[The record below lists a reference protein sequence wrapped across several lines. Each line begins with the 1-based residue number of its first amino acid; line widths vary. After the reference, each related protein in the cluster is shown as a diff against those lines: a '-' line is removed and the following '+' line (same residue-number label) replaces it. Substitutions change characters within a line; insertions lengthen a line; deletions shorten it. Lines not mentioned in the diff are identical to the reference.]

1 MASAQAFRR
10 FPHEKIIKKCPPG
23 ELSTSGFWTMH
34 NFCCERKHCFHE
46 NTLRGWSS
54 KTNVY
59 GFQMP
64 PKRETWIVLVSKNG
78 GKSCFHEKCVVLHFR
93 NITYRSKSSHLF
105 SRIQIFCENET
116 FQKSACWAV
125 PESSKNHVFSWKR
138 AKKRCELLDAQIWGY
153 PDHLWPT
160 LPDVC
165 GRRTE
170 DLRTGS

>member
-34 NFCCERKHCFHE
+34 NFCCERKHCFRE
-46 NTLRGWSS
+46 NTLRGWNS
-54 KTNVY
+54 KTHFY
-59 GFQMP
+59 GFQML
-64 PKRETWIVLVSKNG
+64 PKRETWIVLVGKNS
-78 GKSCFHEKCVVLHFR
+78 GKSVFHEKCVVLHFR

-125 PESSKNHVFSWKR
+125 PESSKNHV
-138 AKKRCELLDAQIWGY
+138 Y
-153 PDHLWPT
+153 PDHLWQT
-160 LPDVC
+160 LPDDQKKGHQQSYNQKIQYLPSLLGLTLQVC
-165 GRRTE
+165 W
-170 DLRTGS
+170 